1 MTALSSARLAAI
13 AAVALAVII
22 AFDGYFT
29 VQQYQRTVVTRFGQ
43 LTYVAEPGFHFKL
56 PFVDATRP
64 FRIDI
69 TDVSPEKPV
78 NTYTIDNQEVDI
90 LFNVYYRVPADRVA
104 FIYQNVSDARERLY
118 IMAVDRLKVEMGKVN
133 VTSVAE
139 KRGQLRDA
147 VKAVLQ
153 NDAKSLGI
161 EVTDFQLT
169 NLQYDEGFRNAVK
182 NAAVQKANIEA
193 VEYQRQQAE
202 KSAETARIQAIG
214 QANAARETARGA
226 ADARVLQATAEA
238 KAIQLQGEAQAA
250 AIRAQADALKANPD
264 LVNLR
269 RAERWDGKLP
279 TAIYGSAPIPFLQT
293 Q

>member
-13 AAVALAVII
+13 AAVVLAVII